1 MGGPILTDTWCYSCD
16 SKTIHEVR
24 LISELNFVGKSMVWR
39 NGQGASDR
47 SCGSCRMIGAY
58 DGEDYDW
65 TDGET
70 LDEDDEL

>member
-1 MGGPILTDTWCYSCD
+1 
-16 SKTIHEVR
+16 
-24 LISELNFVGKSMVWR
+24 
-39 NGQGASDR
+39 
-47 SCGSCRMIGAY
+47 MIGAY